1 SVSPSEKFLQR
12 GTEKSREILSSFG
25 TSGFYSSTPA
35 KPSVLFTYS
44 KKRTPGL
51 MPDPKPNKP
60 LLSDNISYSWSQQKT
75 SQQSENKPIQ
85 TLHGFS
91 NLGNTCYMNAILQSL
106 YGLETFATDLLYTNH
121 KLMKNFAPQ
130 SLYYSLAK
138 LLNSRRTN
146 IPDTIRRDLLR
157 NVKTAISSTAK
168 RFSGYQQH
176 DAHEFLC
183 QVLDQLKEEVTK
195 VGKATPSQS
204 PSSSEGGVK
213 QDYVNP
219 TVTNFEFEV
228 RHSITCFQCGE
239 EVTKTEQYND
249 ISVDLLKTRD
259 PLHPPNLQQA
269 LDTFFR
275 KECIEYT
282 CEKCGHTKS
291 EVAHKF
297 VRLPRVFILHL
308 KRYSYNCQISQ
319 NMKRGQSIGIPIYLT
334 LQPHCEEM
342 TIPPLPPQ
350 LQLVYASP
358 LKSCSFFENR
368 TDDTARRKLDYQ
380 ASGFKFKRIRSS
392 VDSDEESK
400 QHSPVKKLT
409 LEHAVKDGTL
419 NKIPK
424 LSEKPL
430 DIITDEDSELEKVL
444 ELSRREA
451 EERKQLSEKS
461 SGIIIDEEDTELE
474 NILELSRREAEERKQ
489 MNENFSTDGGDDED
503 FKKVGA
509 MSKPN
514 NGKNNANDND
524 SLVSSMT
531 EEEQINLAI
540 QQSLMEP
547 GFTIFNEFSNLQRS
561 ENGIG
566 LSDHDSYSVGRKTE
580 KVGFVNG
587 KKQFHESGVNDV
599 KNSLTKLTPKSI
611 KDDFCLNYV
620 SDDHEKLLCPISN
633 TILNGN
639 VAKIESDRNK
649 SERDQSCIENKPHC
663 FEVDKKVNIQCEQEK
678 ENGTHSVEFK
688 SEQVDVKK
696 ENATQSAE
704 LPSTEGKIDDGVP
717 DIDLTC
723 QEVDVYPPD
732 DEEELL
738 PEVIN
743 NEKGE
748 LPYSY
753 RLISIVN
760 HVGTSSVLG
769 HYISDVYDIKKRS
782 WFSFDDS
789 HVTRTT
795 EQEVQSK
802 RERTGYIFFYISK
815 DIFDDLQDHH
825 KLSVA
830 AKV

>member
-1 SVSPSEKFLQR
+1 MLLDSESNPRPRVLGSFKYSGTIIGTVKWRSGRVQAREINGSWILEFVLETSDKTVLSVPLSAETVEKVVCKSNHLMLEAHTKQYGQFLVHFKPQSDGAETELNRIYAIVTQAQKPFSSGSSKAEVGLGLLNKSHPQAAKPLFSSYGGNSSRNITTSSASPPRFTSMKENRKLSERHNDAKDEESKENRNTMSVSPSDKFLQR

-25 TSGFYSSTPA
+25 TSGFYSSTPS

-51 MPDPKPNKP
+51 MPDPKQNRP
-60 LLSDNISYSWSQQKT
+60 LLSENISYSWSQQKT
-75 SQQSENKPIQ
+75 SQQSENKPVQ

-121 KLMKNFAPQ
+121 KLMKNFTPQ

-146 IPDTIRRDLLR
+146 VPDTIRRDLLR

-183 QVLDQLKEEVTK
+183 QVLDQLKEEVIK
-195 VGKATPSQS
+195 VGKATPSPS
-204 PSSSEGGVK
+204 PESSECSEALSSTNVK

-239 EVTKTEQYND
+239 EVNKTEQYND

-259 PLHPPNLQQA
+259 PQHPPNLQQA
-269 LDTFFR
+269 LDKFFK

-308 KRYSYNCQISQ
+308 KRYSYNSQISQ

-334 LQPHCEEM
+334 LQPHCEEL
-342 TIPPLPPQ
+342 TVPPLPPQ

-358 LKSCSFFENR
+358 LKSCSFENR

-380 ASGFKFKRIRSS
+380 TSGFKFKRIRSTM
-392 VDSDEESK
+392 DSDEESK
-400 QHSPVKKLT
+400 HSPSKKFT

-430 DIITDEDSELEKVL
+430 EIITDEDSELEKVL

-461 SGIIIDEEDTELE
+461 SGITDEDTELE

-489 MNENFSTDGGDDED
+489 MNENFNTDKGDDED
-503 FKKVGA
+503 FTVGT
-509 MSKPN
+509 SKPDK
-514 NGKNNANDND
+514 GKNIRNDN
-524 SLVSSMT
+524 
-531 EEEQINLAI
+531 
-540 QQSLMEP
+540 
-547 GFTIFNEFSNLQRS
+547 
-561 ENGIG
+561 
-566 LSDHDSYSVGRKTE
+566 
-580 KVGFVNG
+580 
-587 KKQFHESGVNDV
+587 
-599 KNSLTKLTPKSI
+599 
-611 KDDFCLNYV
+611 
-620 SDDHEKLLCPISN
+620 
-633 TILNGN
+633 
-639 VAKIESDRNK
+639 
-649 SERDQSCIENKPHC
+649 
-663 FEVDKKVNIQCEQEK
+663 
-678 ENGTHSVEFK
+678 
-688 SEQVDVKK
+688 
-696 ENATQSAE
+696 
-704 LPSTEGKIDDGVP
+704 
-717 DIDLTC
+717 
-723 QEVDVYPPD
+723 VYPPD
-732 DEEELL
+732 DNEELL

-743 NEKGE
+743 NEKGD

-760 HVGTSSVLG
+760 HVGTSSVIG
-769 HYISDVYDIKKRS
+769 HYISDVYDIKKQS

-815 DIFDDLQDHH
+815 DIFDDLKEHH
-825 KLSVA
+825 KLTVGTKSA
-830 AKV
+830 EYT